1 MLLTFK
7 LMCVYQ
13 VHEINLKMDKIMLGG
28 SPSGG
33 GARGGAAVDHVHY
46 ATIQMTNINCT
57 TIQVCSYEL

>member
-1 MLLTFK
+1 MLLTFE

-13 VHEINLKMDKIMLGG
+13 VHEINLKMDRMMLGG

-33 GARGGAAVDHVHY
+33 GARGGAAVDNLHY
-46 ATIQMTNINCT
+46 ATIQVNHINYT